1 MAVRPAMLSP
11 KATLKAAWE
20 AQLLPFGKGFR
31 KAGEAVLLGVGD
43 KRLLAFK
50 LP

>member
-1 MAVRPAMLSP
+1 MIDILDFA
-11 KATLKAAWE
+11 
-20 AQLLPFGKGFR
+20 GFDCGEQGHQ
-31 KAGEAVLLGVGD
+31 GEAVLLGVGD